1 MSSTAITDSALATGA
16 WPRFQPSG
24 APEGPARRL
33 LVLLALFRMS
43 FAVLLLG
50 LSRLPLDTGMHHLQ
64 SAPFPALLLAQ
75 IGLGGVWL
83 FTLSRRRTPLAA
95 QSWLQLGTDLPWIC
109 ALIWVTG
116 GLGSGLGLVLLLSCV
131 GAGLVMPRRQA
142 LTYAALATLHILG
155 FAALA
160 AMSGDGVTWPHVGLL
175 GAAAFGATWGV
186 NVLTRR
192 ADDNAQVAYRAS
204 RELDDL
210 ARLNEVIIER
220 LHHGLLVLSPRGR
233 VRLANAQAQELLGPA
248 LKGSWLSELAPDLE
262 ARWKAWRR
270 GETGDRPTLT
280 CAGDRECALHFV
292 PLGEE
297 GAVTMIILE
306 DLGEAKA
313 RMQEM
318 KLSALGRLTAGI
330 AHEIRNPLSA
340 ISHAGALL
348 SESDLSPQDRRLV
361 TMVCHHAT
369 RINAIVTD
377 ILQLSRQRPSA
388 PESLDLGAWLET
400 FLVHYRAGL
409 DAQTERIDLRCQAQH
424 VHVRIDPGHLSQVL
438 TNLLDNARHHG
449 RPASGPLIVTV
460 SCERFAA
467 GGRIHL
473 QVTDNGPGIPAEA
486 AARLFEPFFTTSRS
500 GTGLGLYLSRELCEF
515 NGASLAHLPTEAGC
529 HFRISLPLADRKK
542 D

>member
-1 MSSTAITDSALATGA
+1 MSSNPMTDSALATGA
-16 WPRFQPSG
+16 WPRFQPLT
-24 APEGPARRL
+24 APEGPAWRL

-43 FAVLLLG
+43 FAALLLC
-50 LSRLPLDTGMHHLQ
+50 LSQLPMDTGLHHL
-64 SAPFPALLLAQ
+64 STPPFPALLLAQ
-75 IGLGGVWL
+75 IALGGFWL
-83 FTLSRRRTPLAA
+83 FTLAGRRFGLAA
-95 QSWLQLGTDLPWIC
+95 QSWLQLGLDLPWIC
-109 ALIWVTG
+109 ILIWATG

-142 LTYAALATLHILG
+142 LTYAALASLHILG

-160 AMSGDGVTWPHVGLL
+160 AMSGEAVTWPHAGLL

-186 NVLTRR
+186 NILTRR
-192 ADDNAQVAYRAS
+192 ADDSALVAYRAS

-220 LHHGLLVLSPRGR
+220 LHHGLLVISPRGR
-233 VRLANAQAQELLGPA
+233 VRLANAQAQNLLGPA
-248 LKGSWLSELAPDLE
+248 PKGARLAEIAPELE
-262 ARWKAWRR
+262 AHWARWRLGDD
-270 GETGDRPTLT
+270 GERPTLS
-280 CAGDRECALHFV
+280 CVGDRECALHFV

-297 GAVTMIILE
+297 GAVTLITLE

-313 RMQEM
+313 RMQAM

-348 SESDLSPQDRRLV
+348 SESDLSPGDQQLV

-369 RINAIVTD
+369 RINAIVAD

-388 PESLDLGAWLET
+388 PESLHLGAWLDT
-400 FLVHYRAGL
+400 FLSHYRAGL
-409 DAQTERIDLRCQAQH
+409 DPQTERIDLRCEAQH
-424 VHVRIDPGHLSQVL
+424 VNVRMDPGHLSQVL

-449 RPASGPLIVTV
+449 RPASGPLIVTIH
-460 SCERFAA
+460 CERFAA

-473 QVTDNGPGIPAEA
+473 QITDNGPGIPADA

-515 NGASLAHLPTEAGC
+515 NGASLAHLPDEAGC
-529 HFRISLPLADRKK
+529 RFRISLPLADRKK

>member
-1 MSSTAITDSALATGA
+1 MSSTPMTDAALITGA
-16 WPRFQPSG
+16 WPRFQSPTV
-24 APEGPARRL
+24 PERPARRL

-43 FAVLLLG
+43 FAALLLI
-50 LSRLPLDTGMHHLQ
+50 LSRLPLDTGLHHLA
-64 SAPFPALLLAQ
+64 SAPFSALLLAQ
-75 IGLGGVWL
+75 LGLCAFWL
-83 FTLSRRRTPLAA
+83 YTLSGRRFGLAA
-95 QSWLQLGTDLPWIC
+95 QSWLQLGLDLPWIC
-109 ALIWVTG
+109 TLIWATG

-142 LTYAALATLHILG
+142 LTYAALASLHILG

-160 AMSGDGVTWPHVGLL
+160 AVNGDAVTWPHVGLL
-175 GAAAFGATWGV
+175 GAAAFGTTWGV
-186 NVLTRR
+186 NILTRR
-192 ADDNAQVAYRAS
+192 ADDSAQVAYRAS

-220 LHHGLLVLSPRGR
+220 LHHGLLVISPRGR
-233 VRLANAQAQELLGPA
+233 VRLANAQAQGLLGRAPRGVRLA
-248 LKGSWLSELAPDLE
+248 ELAPALE
-262 ARWKAWRR
+262 THWSLWRR
-270 GETGDRPTLT
+270 GNGGERPTLT
-280 CAGDRECALHFV
+280 CTGDRECALHFV

-297 GAVTMIILE
+297 GAVTLIILE

-348 SESDLSPQDRRLV
+348 MESDLSLQDRQLV
-361 TMVCHHAT
+361 SMVCHHAT

-388 PESLDLGAWLET
+388 PESLRLGDWLDT
-400 FLVHYRAGL
+400 FLTHYRTGL
-409 DAQTERIDLRCQAQH
+409 DPHTERIDLCCHEPH
-424 VHVRIDPGHLSQVL
+424 VHVRMDPGHLSQVL

-449 RPASGPLIVTV
+449 RPHSGPSIITIT
-460 SCERFAA
+460 CERFAA
-467 GGRIHL
+467 SGRIHL
-473 QVTDNGPGIPAEA
+473 QVTDNGAGIPTEA

-515 NGASLAHLPTEAGC
+515 NGASLVHLPHDAGC
-529 HFRISLPLADRKK
+529 RFRISLPLADRRK

>member
-1 MSSTAITDSALATGA
+1 MSSTPLTESALATGA
-16 WPRFQPSG
+16 WPRFQPLT

-43 FAVLLLG
+43 FAALLLG
-50 LSRLPLDTGMHHLQ
+50 LSGLQLDTGLHQL
-64 SAPFPALLLAQ
+64 SNAPFPALLLAQ
-75 IGLGGVWL
+75 IALGGFWL
-83 FTLSRRRTPLAA
+83 FTLAGRRFGLAA
-95 QSWLQLGTDLPWIC
+95 QSWLQLGPDLPWIC
-109 ALIWVTG
+109 ILIWATG

-131 GAGLVMPRRQA
+131 GAGLVMPRRAA
-142 LTYAALATLHILG
+142 LTYGALASLHILG

-160 AMSGDGVTWPHVGLL
+160 AMSGEAVTWPHVGLL
-175 GAAAFGATWGV
+175 GAAAFASTWGV

-192 ADDNAQVAYRAS
+192 ADDSAQVAYRAS

-220 LHHGLLVLSPRGR
+220 LHHGLLVVSPRGR
-233 VRLANAQAQELLGPA
+233 VRLANAQAQQLLGPA
-248 LKGSWLSELAPDLE
+248 PQGALLGEFAPDLE
-262 ARWKAWRR
+262 ARWIAWRLGR
-270 GETGDRPTLT
+270 DDERPGLN
-280 CAGDRECALHFV
+280 CAGDRECALHFA

-297 GAVTMIILE
+297 GAVTLIILE

-313 RMQEM
+313 RMQEL

-348 SESDLSPQDRRLV
+348 GESDLNPQDRQLV
-361 TMVCHHAT
+361 AMVCHHAT

-388 PESLDLGAWLET
+388 PESLHLGAWLDT
-400 FLVHYRAGL
+400 FLSHYRTGL
-409 DAQTERIDLRCQAQH
+409 DPQTERIDLRCREQH
-424 VHVRIDPGHLSQVL
+424 VDVRMDPGHLSQVL

-449 RPASGPLIVTV
+449 RALSGPSIVTIT
-460 SCERFAA
+460 CERFPA

-473 QVTDNGPGIPAEA
+473 QVTDNGPGIPADA

-515 NGASLAHLPTEAGC
+515 NGASLVHLPHDGGC
-529 HFRISLPLADRKK
+529 RFRISLPLAERKK